1 MTISDDLNKKLNLP
15 CWFHGTEQYFDT
27 WIIPPP
33 PKPRE
38 ILLVPHTAIFFTSD
52 MNFAKG
58 AGKRIAKVSI
68 SSHSKILDTT
78 ANYAASENLRLSL
91 RQHQIASRT
100 LNIQHDFWH
109 DGWKTGDV
117 LRMTYSDPTLETHLQ
132 QMVVN
137 LSRQLD
143 LPIEAANVVVQ
154 LNASRGLIELIC
166 TSAKKLGFDAIYGHE
181 VDRHS
186 IEGKVIAQPWLA
198 VLSKGVSSNPEW
210 V

>member
-143 LPIEAANVVVQ
+143 FL
-154 LNASRGLIELIC
+154 
-166 TSAKKLGFDAIYGHE
+166 
-181 VDRHS
+181 
-186 IEGKVIAQPWLA
+186 
-198 VLSKGVSSNPEW
+198 
-210 V
+210 